1 MAACTVIDLPGLTL
15 GHREDKENE
24 LIKRQAGFWR
34 GRAENLERGEKPLA
48 PEEPRKR
55 GVGMGDGLL
64 RQNLQHATQAHC
76 RRRLLPRSRGSQKFE
91 ETLGRG
97 TAVTLNG
104 APLRDPLIAG
114 KLSHAIPR
122 QPGPRPDGSR
132 THLVGKH
139 PPPDV
144 EAAKISDVPIF
155 RNTHTRPWTVLCVLS
170 LRPPYALVNT
180 RTRLGVAD
188 QVIDELIHAD
198 SDTHRWLTLTSCTLQ
213 AMHISVQAVQESI
226 YEPSHAVF
234 QSRNRTHRNSGV
246 GGVALKRSATDPGAR
261 AARLKGSQQS
271 EESPEH
277 GPEVIATSE
286 NHRSPAGHIVVA
298 LPPQRA
304 ASVEITHDCL
314 NLKSRIN
321 APYEAL
327 KRQGR
332 PAQRQGARI
341 PTPIEISRIGKPQG
355 KHVAWHLGIK
365 RLTRIQPGVGYL
377 SAGTPDFG
385 LDRLRDVASSRE
397 EAHKGAH
404 CLACFGLKTCD
415 GASAWP
421 QRRTG

>member
-24 LIKRQAGFWR
+24 LIKRQPGFWR
-34 GRAENLERGEKPLA
+34 GRAEDLERGEKPLA

-55 GVGMGDGLL
+55 GVGMGNRLL
-64 RQNLQHATQAHC
+64 RQDLQYATQAHC

-132 THLVGKH
+132 THLVCKH

-155 RNTHTRPWTVLCVLS
+155 RNTHTRPRTALRVLS
-170 LRPPYALVNT
+170 RRPPGALVVT
-180 RTRLGVAD
+180 RTRPSWAN

-198 SDTHRWLTLTSCTLQ
+198 ADTHRWLTLTGRTLQ
-213 AMHISVQAVQESI
+213 AMHVSVQTVQKSI
-226 YEPSHAVF
+226 YELSHAVF

-246 GGVALKRSATDPGAR
+246 GGVSLERPTTDASAR
-261 AARLKGSQQS
+261 AVRFKGSQQS

-286 NHRSPAGHIVVA
+286 NHRSPAGHIV
-298 LPPQRA
+298 LTPPPQRA

-332 PAQRQGARI
+332 PAQRQSAWI
-341 PTPIEISRIGKPQG
+341 PAPIEIGRIGEPQG
-355 KHVAWHLGIK
+355 KDVAWNVAVK
-365 RLTRIQPGVGYL
+365 RLSRIQPGAGYL
-377 SAGTPDFG
+377 PAGTPDFS
-385 LDRLRDVASSRE
+385 LDRLWGVPCSCE
-397 EAHKGAH
+397 EAHEGPH
-404 CLACFGLKTCD
+404 CLACFGIKRCD
-415 GASAWP
+415 LASARP
-421 QRRTG
+421 KRLVG